1 MASSDYVRVKRKN
14 TTIFLY
20 ICGTDSAHEVRAKV
34 STVTKVPV
42 HDIKLYLDANG
53 EVGLDENKTLAEQ
66 KVRRLRRLARRAR
79 CTHARPSRRA
89 RRARACAKCGGAH
102 GCGPRAG
109 RERPGALHGVPER
122 GCARSSPRHPP
133 AAACHRPAP
142 PHKLAPRR
150 RERRVGADR
159 PCGGGRRWS
168 RELTELQAAAVR
180 RTRRRAPHGRRR
192 HGTVARR
199 GDGFTARVHEPQ
211 RPAARLTHRQASA
224 ALSVSAVQ

>member
-20 ICGTDSAHEVRAKV
+20 ICSTDSAHEVRAKV

-89 RRARACAKCGGAH
+89 RRVRARATCGGAH
-102 GCGPRAG
+102 ECVPRAG
-109 RERPGALHGVPER
+109 RERPGALYGVPER
-122 GCARSSPRHPP
+122 GCARFAHQYPP
-133 AAACHRPAP
+133 AAAYHRPAP
-142 PHKLAPRR
+142 PHKLAPHR
-150 RERRVGADR
+150 RE
-159 PCGGGRRWS
+159 
-168 RELTELQAAAVR
+168 
-180 RTRRRAPHGRRR
+180 
-192 HGTVARR
+192 
-199 GDGFTARVHEPQ
+199 
-211 RPAARLTHRQASA
+211 
-224 ALSVSAVQ
+224 